1 MEDRDFSNQIARL
14 ETEIV
19 RLREESQLKNG
30 WISLISHNF
39 KGTFSNLI
47 SLIEA
52 QEQGSISEADFFNL
66 LPQIKHDAANNLQ
79 LINDTAVW
87 RKTQQEG
94 YESQPSE
101 FDVVELYEVL
111 KEDFQEKLSNKN
123 LRFVYQCRE
132 SIHIY
137 TDRSLISFVL
147 ARVIDN
153 AIKFSHPGGVVTMTA
168 EADQESTSLAI
179 IDRGIGMNQNQLN
192 SIFTFDAP
200 VYRGTHGETG
210 VGLSLIIARYFVS
223 LMRSEMEIESS
234 EQGGTIV
241 RIKLPRKKLD

>member
-1 MEDRDFSNQIARL
+1 MEDRDISNQIERL

-30 WISLISHNF
+30 WIALISHNF

-87 RKTQQEG
+87 RKTQLEG

-101 FDVVELYEVL
+101 FDVVELYDTL
-111 KEDFQEKLSNKN
+111 KEGFEEKLSKKN
-123 LRFVYQCRE
+123 LRFIYHGTE
-132 SIHIY
+132 SLKIY
-137 TDRSLISFVL
+137 TDRSLIAFVL
-147 ARVIDN
+147 ERIIDN
-153 AIKFSHPGGVVTMTA
+153 AIKYSHPGGVVTMTA
-168 EADQESTSLAI
+168 ETDQEGISLTI

-223 LMRSEMEIESS
+223 LMQSEFEIESW
-234 EQGGTIV
+234 EQEGTTV
-241 RIKLPRKKLD
+241 RIKLPHK

>member
-1 MEDRDFSNQIARL
+1 MEDRDISNQIARL

-30 WISLISHNF
+30 WIALISHNF

-66 LPQIKHDAANNLQ
+66 LPQIKHDAGNNLQ

-87 RKTQQEG
+87 RKTQLEG
-94 YESQPSE
+94 YEFQPSE
-101 FDVVELYEVL
+101 FDLVDLYHTL

-123 LRFVYQCRE
+123 LRFVYQGAE
-132 SIHIY
+132 ALKIY
-137 TDRSLISFVL
+137 TDRSLIFFVL
-147 ARVIDN
+147 ERIIDN
-153 AIKFSHPGGVVTMTA
+153 AIKFSHPGGVITMTA
-168 EADQESTSLAI
+168 EADQDGTSLAI
-179 IDRGIGMNQNQLN
+179 TDRGIGMNQNQLN
-192 SIFTFDAP
+192 SIYTFDAP

-223 LMRSEMEIESS
+223 LMQSELEIESS
-234 EQGGTIV
+234 EQEGTTV
-241 RIKLPRKKLD
+241 RIKLPHK